1 MQAPRS
7 QTVPG
12 MATQTQAPLPP
23 PSMGQYLA
31 PGISQPGSPAN
42 SGENSSR
49 IDPTQIPRPQTSSI
63 VINFET
69 RVDGQAALPPVCCI
83 PFTTFEFE
91 GELSCLFIKSDF
103 LYFVKSATS
112 NFIVRDMG
120 NCSPRYMRSTLNQ
133 V

>member
-12 MATQTQAPLPP
+12 MATQTQAPLQP

-69 RVDGQAALPPVCCI
+69 RVNGQAVSAPVI
-83 PFTTFEFE
+83 FF
-91 GELSCLFIKSDF
+91 
-103 LYFVKSATS
+103 YF
-112 NFIVRDMG
+112 
-120 NCSPRYMRSTLNQ
+120 
-133 V
+133 